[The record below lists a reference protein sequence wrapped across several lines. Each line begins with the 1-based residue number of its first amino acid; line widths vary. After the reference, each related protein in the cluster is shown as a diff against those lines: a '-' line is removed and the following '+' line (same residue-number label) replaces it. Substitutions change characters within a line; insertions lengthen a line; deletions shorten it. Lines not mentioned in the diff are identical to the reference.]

1 MSFTVENLEEKNMV
15 KLVIES
21 TAEEFEAGLN
31 TAYNK
36 NKSKIS
42 LPGFRKGKAPRKM
55 IEKMYGAEVFYED
68 AANSIIPDAY
78 AKAADEC
85 GLELVSQPKI
95 NVTQLEAGKPFIF
108 EAVVATKPEVELG
121 QYKGVEVTKADT
133 EATDADVEEELKR
146 VQEQNSRTVAVTDR
160 AVKDGDNTVIDFE
173 GFVDGVAFEGGKGTD
188 YPLTIGSHS
197 FIDTFEDQI
206 IGMNIGD
213 EKEINVTFPEE
224 YHVDDLKG
232 KPAMFKVS
240 VKEIKEKQLPEL
252 NDEFAQDVSDFDT
265 IAEYKDDFE
274 GFVDGVAFEGG
285 KGTDYP
291 LTIGSHSF
299 IDTFEDQIIGMNIGD
314 EKEINVTFPEE
325 YHVDDLKGKPA
336 MFKVSVKEIK
346 EKQLPELN
354 DEFAQDV
361 SDFDTIAEY
370 KDDLKNKIADRKS
383 REAKAKQEDEAIAK
397 IIEDSKMDIP
407 DAMVDTQVNRMVEDF
422 AQRLQQQG
430 LSVEQYFQYTGM
442 TADKI
447 MEEMKPEAVKRIQSR
462 LVLEAV
468 VKAENIETSEEDF
481 EAELKKMAE
490 TYKME
495 LDQIKEFMGD
505 YEKKQIKEDLAIQKA
520 IEVITGSVVEK

>member
-31 TAYNK
+31 SAYNK

-85 GLELVSQPKI
+85 GLDIVSQPKI
-95 NVTQLEAGKPFIF
+95 EVTQLESGKPFIF
-108 EAVVATKPEVELG
+108 EATVAVRPEVELG
-121 QYKGVEVTKADT
+121 QYKGVEVSKVDV

-146 VQEQNSRTVAVTDR
+146 VQNQNSRTVAVTDR

-213 EKEINVTFPEE
+213 EKEINVTFPED
-224 YHVDDLKG
+224 YHAEELKG
-232 KPAMFKVS
+232 KPAMFKVA

-265 IAEYKDDFE
+265 
-274 GFVDGVAFEGG
+274 
-285 KGTDYP
+285 
-291 LTIGSHSF
+291 L
-299 IDTFEDQIIGMNIGD
+299 
-314 EKEINVTFPEE
+314 
-325 YHVDDLKGKPA
+325 
-336 MFKVSVKEIK
+336 
-346 EKQLPELN
+346 
-354 DEFAQDV
+354 
-361 SDFDTIAEY
+361 AEY
-370 KDDLKNKIADRKS
+370 KDDLKKKISERKAN
-383 REAKAKQEDEAIAK
+383 EAKAQKEDEAIAK
-397 IIEDSKMDIP
+397 IIESSKMDIP
-407 DAMVDTQVNRMVEDF
+407 EAMVDTQVTRMAEDF
-422 AQRLQQQG
+422 AQRLQSQG

-442 TADKI
+442 TAQKI
-447 MEEMKPEAVKRIQSR
+447 MEEMKPEAMKRIQSR
-462 LVLEAV
+462 LVLDAV
-468 VKAENIETSEEDF
+468 VKAENIEATEEEF
-481 EAELKKMAE
+481 EAELKKMAD
-490 TYKME
+490 TYQME
-495 LDQIKEFMGD
+495 VDKIKEFMGD
-505 YEKKQIKEDLAIQKA
+505 YEKKQMKEDIAVSKA
-520 IEVITGSVVEK
+520 IEVIVSSVVEK

>member
-1 MSFTVENLEEKNMV
+1 MV
-15 KLVIES
+15 
-21 TAEEFEAGLN
+21 
-31 TAYNK
+31 
-36 NKSKIS
+36 
-42 LPGFRKGKAPRKM
+42 
-55 IEKMYGAEVFYED
+55 EKMYGVGVFYED
-68 AANSIIPDAY
+68 AVNDMIPTAY
-78 AKAADEC
+78 EAAVKESE
-85 GLELVSQPKI
+85 LEIVSQPKI
-95 NVTQLEAGKPFIF
+95 DVVQIEAGKEFIF
-108 EAVVATKPEVELG
+108 TAEVAVKPEVELG
-121 QYKGVEVTKADT
+121 EYKGVEVPKS
-133 EATDADVEEELKR
+133 DVSVSDEEIMAEIDKER
-146 VQEQNSRTVAVTDR
+146 EQNSRIITVDDR
-160 AVKDGDNTVIDFE
+160 AVEDGDMTVI
-173 GFVDGVAFEGGKGTD
+173 
-188 YPLTIGSHS
+188 
-197 FIDTFEDQI
+197 
-206 IGMNIGD
+206 
-213 EKEINVTFPEE
+213 
-224 YHVDDLKG
+224 
-232 KPAMFKVS
+232 
-240 VKEIKEKQLPEL
+240 
-252 NDEFAQDVSDFDT
+252 
-265 IAEYKDDFE
+265 DFE

>member
-121 QYKGVEVTKADT
+121 QYMGVEVTKADT

-160 AVKDGDNTVIDFE
+160 AVKDGDNTVI
-173 GFVDGVAFEGGKGTD
+173 
-188 YPLTIGSHS
+188 
-197 FIDTFEDQI
+197 
-206 IGMNIGD
+206 
-213 EKEINVTFPEE
+213 
-224 YHVDDLKG
+224 
-232 KPAMFKVS
+232 
-240 VKEIKEKQLPEL
+240 
-252 NDEFAQDVSDFDT
+252 
-265 IAEYKDDFE
+265 DFE

>member
-1 MSFTVENLEEKNMV
+1 
-15 KLVIES
+15 
-21 TAEEFEAGLN
+21 
-31 TAYNK
+31 
-36 NKSKIS
+36 
-42 LPGFRKGKAPRKM
+42 
-55 IEKMYGAEVFYED
+55 MY
-68 AANSIIPDAY
+68 
-78 AKAADEC
+78 KR
-85 GLELVSQPKI
+85 Q
-95 NVTQLEAGKPFIF
+95 
-108 EAVVATKPEVELG
+108 
-121 QYKGVEVTKADT
+121 VTKADT

-160 AVKDGDNTVIDFE
+160 AVKDGDNTVI
-173 GFVDGVAFEGGKGTD
+173 
-188 YPLTIGSHS
+188 
-197 FIDTFEDQI
+197 
-206 IGMNIGD
+206 
-213 EKEINVTFPEE
+213 
-224 YHVDDLKG
+224 
-232 KPAMFKVS
+232 
-240 VKEIKEKQLPEL
+240 
-252 NDEFAQDVSDFDT
+252 
-265 IAEYKDDFE
+265 DFE